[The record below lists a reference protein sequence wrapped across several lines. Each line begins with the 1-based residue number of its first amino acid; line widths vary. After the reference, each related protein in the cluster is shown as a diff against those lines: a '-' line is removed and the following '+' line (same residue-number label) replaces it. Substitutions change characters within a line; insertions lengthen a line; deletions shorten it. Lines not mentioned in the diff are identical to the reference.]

1 MPTKLGGV
9 GSQGNVT
16 PAAAE
21 GIKDSESW
29 LPLTFFFFFLEA
41 GDPHAKPS
49 KQPRL
54 SVQ

>member
-1 MPTKLGGV
+1 MPIKLGGV
-9 GSQGNVT
+9 GTQENVT

-29 LPLTFFFFFLEA
+29 LPLTFFFLLLEA
-41 GDPHAKPS
+41 GDPRAKPS